1 MNKKK
6 FLKWLLL
13 LIWMI
18 IIFIF
23 SNQPHSGEATR
34 SIIEQIIPT
43 IKTNALI
50 NIINF
55 IIRKSAHI
63 TEYLILTLLTISLLK
78 EYTQNERI
86 IIISSI
92 IFCFLYASTDEFHQS
107 LVPGRTSTFKDVL
120 IDTSGGLIALFA
132 YILYKIKFQTKN
144 TIE

>member
-6 FLKWLLL
+6 ILKWGFLFF
-13 LIWMI
+13 WMI

-50 NIINF
+50 DIINF

-63 TEYLILTLLTISLLK
+63 TEYFILTILTISLLK
-78 EYTQNERI
+78 EYTKKERVI
-86 IIISSI
+86 ITLSI
-92 IFCFLYASTDEFHQS
+92 LFCFLYASTDEFHQS

-120 IDTSGGLIALFA
+120 IDTSGGLIAMLA
-132 YILYKIKFQTKN
+132 YTLYKLKFQTKN